1 MKKAMKV
8 ILLKNVP
15 NLGEEGDIKE
25 VALGYARNFLI
36 PKGLVIEATSQAV
49 AEVVAKKEK
58 EAKVAE
64 ADLAQTQKLAH
75 DLEGQIVEV
84 AAKAA
89 EQGSLYATISAVKIA
104 SALKEKGFEVR
115 KDQIKAGHI
124 KEIGEHEVTINLDH
138 GLESR
143 ITLIINQE

>member
-1 MKKAMKV
+1 MKKDMKV

-15 NLGEEGDIKE
+15 NLGEEGDVKE
-25 VALGYARNFLI
+25 VALGYARNFLL
-36 PKGLVIEATSQAV
+36 PKGAAIEATPEKIKEVQAR
-49 AEVVAKKEK
+49 KEK
-58 EAKVAE
+58 EAEVAE
-64 ADLAQTQKLAH
+64 EDLAKTQKLAH

-84 AAKAA
+84 SAKAA

-124 KEIGEHEVTINLDH
+124 KEIGEHEITINLDH
-138 GLESR
+138 GLDSR